1 MLFKSREHAAKSL
14 IPFLKKYKDD
24 DAVILA
30 IPKGGL
36 PIGAIIAKHF
46 SFPLDIVLT
55 KKIGHPT
62 DPEWVV
68 GAISLEGMVVNKTIK
83 LPEDYIETEAKVI
96 RKNLLAKY
104 KLYTGN
110 KKPIELKDKT
120 VIIVDDG
127 VASGNTLK
135 ATIAML
141 RNKNPKKIVIAIPVA
156 PPDSANEL
164 KKLVNEFI
172 CLRTPSDFLSVGQFY
187 FDFTDVTEINAV
199 SLLKNFNEKELS
211 K

>member
-1 MLFKSREHAAKSL
+1 MLFKSREHAANSM

-36 PIGAIIAKHF
+36 PIGATIAKHF
-46 SFPLDIVLT
+46 SFPLDILLT

-62 DPEWVV
+62 DPEWAV
-68 GAISLEGMVVNKTIK
+68 GAISLEGLVVNKTIK
-83 LPEDYIETEAKVI
+83 LPEDYIETEAKII
-96 RKNLLAKY
+96 RKSLLAKY
-104 KLYTGN
+104 KIYMGN
-110 KKPIELKDKT
+110 RKPIDLAGKT

-127 VASGNTLK
+127 VATGNTLK

-141 RNKNPKKIVIAIPVA
+141 RNKNPKKIIIAIPVA

-164 KKLVNEFI
+164 KKLVDEFI
-172 CLRTPSDFLSVGQFY
+172 CLRTPSDFLSVGQYY
-187 FDFTDVTEINAV
+187 FDFTDVTEKNAV
-199 SLLKNFNEKELS
+199 AMLKEINEGELS